1 MKIYIIGEKRTEEE
15 YEKLENTLKK
25 EGHEI
30 INILKVLKQL
40 PKMEKEEKEKLEQIL
55 ISGSDAVFVKKGW
68 KRSDMSKA
76 EVMYAVSQD
85 INVTFE
91 DKEELPFM

>member
-15 YEKLENTLKK
+15 YKKLENTLKK

-30 INILKVLKQL
+30 INILKVLKPL
-40 PKMEKEEKEKLEQIL
+40 PKVTREEKEKIAQIL
-55 ISGSDAVFVKKGW
+55 IGGSDAVFVKKGW
-68 KRSDMSKA
+68 KRSYMSKE

-85 INVTFE
+85 VNVTFE
-91 DKEELPFM
+91 DKDELPFM

>member
-15 YEKLENTLKK
+15 YEKLESTLKE

-30 INILKVLKQL
+30 ANILKVLKQI
-40 PKMEKEEKEKLEQIL
+40 PRVTQEESGKIAQAL
-55 ISGSDAVFVKKGW
+55 IGISDAVFVKKGW

>member
-15 YEKLENTLKK
+15 YEKLESILKK

-30 INILKVLKQL
+30 INILNVLKQL
-40 PKMEKEEKEKLEQIL
+40 PKMIKGEKIAKILVEE
-55 ISGSDAVFVKKGW
+55 SDAVFVKKGW

>member
-15 YEKLENTLKK
+15 YEKLESTLKE

-30 INILKVLKQL
+30 ANFLKVLKQI
-40 PKMEKEEKEKLEQIL
+40 PKVTQEESEKIAQAL
-55 ISGSDAVFVKKGW
+55 IGISDAVFVKKGW
-68 KRSDMSKA
+68 KRSEVSKA